1 MKKFAVM
8 VTNISDNSDCKA
20 KLVALVD
27 SNKQALD
34 VVENYFQDIIKE
46 YAELGVTIKTD
57 EWLHASDENGMYAWQ
72 MSIQEIEM
80 EVDLK
85 F

>member
-8 VTNISDNSDCKA
+8 VTNLSDGSDFKA

-27 SNKQALD
+27 SNKQALN

-72 MSIQEIEM
+72 ASIQEIE
-80 EVDLK
+80 L
-85 F
+85 

>member
-8 VTNISDNSDCKA
+8 VTNLSDGSDCKA

-27 SNKQALD
+27 SNVQAINAA
-34 VVENYFQDIIKE
+34 ENYLQSIVKE
-46 YAELGVTIKTD
+46 YAEAGEIIEVD
-57 EWLHASDENGMYAWQ
+57 EWLHASDEYSQYSWQ
-72 MSIQEIEM
+72 MSIQEIEL
-80 EVDLK
+80 DISLN